1 MEGKDKKEEYE
12 EYVGSIESAIKAK
25 RSKGWGPWIK
35 FCLCTKAA
43 SIHPSNQQR
52 RGGSKEFVHLSSY
65 PFSPLTLPKGD
76 HLPNTFQIF

>member
-12 EYVGSIESAIKAK
+12 EYVGSIASAIKAK
-25 RSKGWGPWIK
+25 RSKGWGSVDK
-35 FCLCTKAA
+35 VLFMHQG
-43 SIHPSNQQR
+43 SIHPTNQQQ

-65 PFSPLTLPKGD
+65 PFSLLTLPKGD